1 MKGKQKQGMSL
12 DIPEASR
19 DTPNYK
25 PSTPRKTNFL
35 TVGLVSFGVL
45 SFSVFL
51 ITRIFPPTSQKL
63 FLSSKATTDFAP
75 SSNLT
80 TNKIENVLGHLPYT
94 EASLED
100 LISVTS
106 DGRIKLRTKAAKN
119 FLRMQQ
125 DARKNG
131 FTLVPISG
139 FRTFNQ
145 QEYLFFEVKRRQ
157 NEETRKRAEVS
168 APPQYSEHHT
178 GYAIDIGDG
187 NSPST
192 HLNIEFE
199 NTLLFKWLKKN
210 AAKYSFELSFP
221 PNNIQNIS
229 YEPWHWRYV
238 GDAHSL
244 ETFFKARNLQKESL
258 Q

>member
-1 MKGKQKQGMSL
+1 MKGKEKQGMSL

-25 PSTPRKTNFL
+25 LTTPRKTNFI
-35 TVGLVSFGVL
+35 TIGLVSFGVF

-51 ITRIFPPTSQKL
+51 IIRVFFSASQKL
-63 FLSSKATTDFAP
+63 SLSSDVTNNITLSP
-75 SSNLT
+75 NLIT
-80 TNKIENVLGHLPYT
+80 SKIENVLGHLPYT
-94 EASLED
+94 EASPSELS
-100 LISVTS
+100 SVTY
-106 DGRIKLRTKAAKN
+106 DGRIKLRKKAAKS

-125 DARKNG
+125 DAKENG
-131 FTLVPISG
+131 FTLIPISG

-145 QEYLFFEVKRRQ
+145 QEYLFFEVKRQQ

-178 GYAIDIGDG
+178 GYAIDIGDS

-192 HLNIEFE
+192 HLNVEFE
-199 NTLLFKWLKKN
+199 DTLLFQWLEKN
-210 AAKYSFELSFP
+210 AAKYNFELSFP

-229 YEPWHWRYV
+229 YEPWHWRYI